1 MVQTFQYFSKRPI
14 FCARELVASQLHSL
28 IHSYKAAK
36 LRDGSEEEEQ
46 PSVG

>member
-1 MVQTFQYFSKRPI
+1 MVQTFQYFSKRT
-14 FCARELVASQLHSL
+14 ADLLRERAGESSALQPY
-28 IHSYKAAK
+28 SYKAAK

>member
-1 MVQTFQYFSKRPI
+1 MVQTFQYFFKT
-14 FCARELVASQLHSL
+14 ADLLRERAGGESAPQPHSN
-28 IHSYKAAK
+28 KAAK